1 MTMRN
6 VTIVINGSI
15 LVTEV
20 IVNKMLK
27 LPLKLS
33 FSGIVK
39 CCW

>member
-27 LPLKLS
+27 LPLKET
-33 FSGIVK
+33 FVFGY
-39 CCW
+39 C